1 MPQAVVEGGTAPAA
15 KPGQWSGLKLLL
27 AAAHVITAENRC
39 SARHIALAYSGFRSI
54 YYSTPYVQTLSGL
67 ELCLIKMDQQRESGY
82 AIGFVNFFLCSGRYD
97 GRYDVRLFL
106 FIARKIVG

>member
-1 MPQAVVEGGTAPAA
+1 MIRTEAIAGGGPCHNPQKIGASLPTSLWLTPVFGPFTTQA
-15 KPGQWSGLKLLL
+15 
-27 AAAHVITAENRC
+27 
-39 SARHIALAYSGFRSI
+39 
-54 YYSTPYVQTLSGL
+54 PYVQTLSGL

-97 GRYDVRLFL
+97 GRYGVRLFL